1 MVMDGSVSFSFQGFW
16 MLLPKEL
23 WAFFAGNVAIA
34 LSGTFPSGQP
44 ILQHHFVSLV
54 IVAVNCSICKERRMQ
69 QKLPMPLC
77 LAVQRC
83 GKSSHWG
90 HKSNLAR
97 ATWNSRHF

>member
-1 MVMDGSVSFSFQGFW
+1 MVTDGSISFSFQDFW

-23 WAFFAGNVAIA
+23 RAFFAGKVAIA

-69 QKLPMPLC
+69 QKSPMPLC

-83 GKSSHWG
+83 GRSSLWG

-97 ATWNSRHF
+97 ATWSSGHF